1 MFFSGQLACLKT
13 VSGFNLERS
22 DRSCLAE
29 ASLMMVFNNSAKL
42 TWNLASWPLVFN
54 SNMTRSLLLVPF
66 ISLPLLQFQPYL
78 SLLQNFLG
86 FLYLSK
92 LFKLALATWNFSQHP
107 ILAFGRFGYTFK
119 SVLRTLFHF

>member
-22 DRSCLAE
+22 EWSCLAE
-29 ASLMMVFNNSAKL
+29 ASLMMIFNNSAKFA
-42 TWNLASWPLVFN
+42 WNLASWPLVFN

-92 LFKLALATWNFSQHP
+92 LFKLALAAWNFSQHP
-107 ILAFGRFGYTFK
+107 ILAFGRFGYAFK